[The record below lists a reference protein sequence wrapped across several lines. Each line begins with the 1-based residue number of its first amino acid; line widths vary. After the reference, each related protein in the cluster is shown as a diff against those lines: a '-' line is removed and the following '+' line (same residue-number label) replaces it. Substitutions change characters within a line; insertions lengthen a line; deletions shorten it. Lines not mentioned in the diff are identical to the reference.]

1 MKLLITLLH
10 SPLFW
15 TGIYLLLAY
24 AGLFLLLKKSL
35 TQLLKSNAS
44 NSGIMMAKM
53 AWSGTPGKKIKDNIK
68 KPQNAILIGLF
79 YLVLA
84 PVLFP
89 LLIIA
94 IVFFMV
100 KRSKLAP
107 KPNINS
113 ESNNINI
120 APDETAEIE
129 FTAPND

>member
-1 MKLLITLLH
+1 MKMLNELLH
-10 SPLFW
+10 LPLFW
-15 TGIYLLLAY
+15 LCTYFILAY

-35 TQLLKSNAS
+35 AQLLKSNAS

-53 AWSGTPGKKIKDNIK
+53 AWSGAPGKKVKDNIK

-89 LLIIA
+89 LLIIT
-94 IVFFMV
+94 IVFFIL
-100 KRSKLAP
+100 KRSKPAP
-107 KPNINS
+107 KSNINS

>member
-1 MKLLITLLH
+1 MLNELLH
-10 SPLFW
+10 LPLFW
-15 TGIYLLLAY
+15 LCTYFILAY

-35 TQLLKSNAS
+35 AQLLKSNAS

-53 AWSGTPGKKIKDNIK
+53 AWSGAPGKKVKDNIK

-89 LLIIA
+89 LLIIT
-94 IVFFMV
+94 IVFFIL
-100 KRSKLAP
+100 KRSKPAP
-107 KPNINS
+107 KSNINS

-120 APDETAEIE
+120 ATDETAEIE

>member
-1 MKLLITLLH
+1 MLNELLH
-10 SPLFW
+10 LPLFW
-15 TGIYLLLAY
+15 LCTYFILAY

-35 TQLLKSNAS
+35 AQLLKSNAS

-53 AWSGTPGKKIKDNIK
+53 AWSGAPGKKVKDNIK

-89 LLIIA
+89 LLIIT
-94 IVFFMV
+94 IVFFIL
-100 KRSKLAP
+100 KRSKPAP
-107 KPNINS
+107 KSNINS